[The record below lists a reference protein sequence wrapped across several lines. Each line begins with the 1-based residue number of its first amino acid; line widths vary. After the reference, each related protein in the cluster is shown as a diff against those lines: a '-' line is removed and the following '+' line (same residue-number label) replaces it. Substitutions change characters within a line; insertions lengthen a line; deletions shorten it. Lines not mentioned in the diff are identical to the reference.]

1 MIPVIAIDG
10 PSASG
15 KGTVAQRVAEKLGFN
30 YLDSGALYRIVALSA
45 QLRGISE
52 MDEKALSHLS
62 KSLHIEFKESKV
74 IVNNQDVTDLMRS
87 EECGIFAS
95 KIAAV
100 KSVRDALMTV
110 QHQFKQKPGLVAD
123 GRDMASVV
131 FPEAILKIFLTAS
144 SEIRAQRRYNQL
156 INKGISANI
165 KALLQ
170 DIVERD
176 HRDLTRKE
184 SPLKQTLDAHFLD
197 TSALTID
204 QAVNQV
210 LQWFSGVSK

>member
-15 KGTVAQRVAEKLGFN
+15 KGTVAQRVAEKLNFH

-45 QLRGISE
+45 QFQGIGE
-52 MDEKALSHLS
+52 TDENKLNQLT
-62 KSLHIEFKESKV
+62 KSLRIEFKEGK
-74 IVNNQDVTDLMRS
+74 ILLNKQDVTESIRS
-87 EECGIFAS
+87 EECGILAS

-100 KSVRDALMTV
+100 KSVRDVLMNV
-110 QHQFKQKPGLVAD
+110 QHQFKQHPGLVAD
-123 GRDMASVV
+123 GRDMGSVV
-131 FPEAILKIFLTAS
+131 FPESMLKIFLTATP
-144 SEIRAQRRYNQL
+144 EIRAQRRYNQL

-165 KALLQ
+165 NDLLQ
-170 DIVERD
+170 DILERD
-176 HRDLTRKE
+176 RRDLTRKE
-184 SPLKQTLDAHFLD
+184 SPLKQTPDAHFLD

-210 LQWFSGVSK
+210 IQWFSDVSN